1 MWLQSHL
8 AAKLSKCNSCRAASC
23 HASKIE
29 IFALSFCLSYKHA
42 PSFFMAQLIINFNSH
57 VSELAG
63 LLGPRWSNQL
73 WTHLLVNNYSRH
85 WGGGELFSGTRTSP
99 LIWEFARLEVGGV
112 CVCVSSCSA
121 LGQQRRHHTCTHTPS
136 DPISEP
142 FWVMHYKVSWR
153 DPDSLPSLFLYSI
166 LSSNTFLRDKFA
178 SICLLLLLQLFSW
191 LSSTMLDCQ

>member
-29 IFALSFCLSYKHA
+29 IFVLSFCLSYKHA

-63 LLGPRWSNQL
+63 LLGPSWSNQL

-85 WGGGELFSGTRTSP
+85 WGGGVIFRNEDVSAHLRICKVRSGRCVRLCELLLS
-99 LIWEFARLEVGGV
+99 AR
-112 CVCVSSCSA
+112 SA
-121 LGQQRRHHTCTHTPS
+121 KKASHMHTHTQWPHLRAILGNALQGELKG
-136 DPISEP
+136 PWFP
-142 FWVMHYKVSWR
+142 
-153 DPDSLPSLFLYSI
+153 PLSLSLLNSVF
-166 LSSNTFLRDKFA
+166 
-178 SICLLLLLQLFSW
+178 
-191 LSSTMLDCQ
+191 